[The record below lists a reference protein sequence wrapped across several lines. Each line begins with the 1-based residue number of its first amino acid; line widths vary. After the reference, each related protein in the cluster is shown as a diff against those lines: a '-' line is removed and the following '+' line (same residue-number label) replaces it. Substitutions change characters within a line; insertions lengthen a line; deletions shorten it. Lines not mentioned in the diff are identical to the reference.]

1 MIARFCW
8 INIIIIAVWTGPTL
22 AHELVIFLDSRGSDT
37 FDGLSEQQPVASLQE
52 AIRIAEL
59 EGDKDVSRVRI
70 AVASGEYKGQAAKA
84 RGNIAG
90 LEIAVTAADPSQLRP
105 RFNGDLHGGTWLDIR
120 SATGKRTNY
129 RISGLEIT
137 NYETAI
143 NLAGDRNRGERS
155 NGGNEIRNNVFADIG
170 QIARAGAG
178 PSTAVIRLVNS
189 DDNVIASNRF
199 IHIVNL
205 EGCALLHSIYVAH
218 NSTGNLIEDNVFED
232 SCGDAI
238 RFRDRSHSNTVKD
251 NTFIDAWAKTPVS
264 DWYCDSESRGDCTK
278 TTPECPS
285 MNNVLDSNTVVARKL
300 KPVPSFLTFGD
311 DIHSNCSNYPNDK
324 RFVIK

>member
-8 INIIIIAVWTGPTL
+8 ITIIFIAVWAGPTL
-22 AHELVIFLDSRGSDT
+22 AHELSIFLDPRGSDS
-37 FDGLSEQQPVASLQE
+37 FDGLSWQTPVASLQE

-59 EGDKDVSRVRI
+59 VADKDVSRIRI
-70 AVASGEYKGQAAKA
+70 AVVSGEFLGQAAKA

-90 LEIAVTAADPSQLRP
+90 LEIAVIQADPTRPRP
-105 RFNGDLHGGTWLDIR
+105 RFNGDRHGGTWLDIR

-129 RISGLEIT
+129 TISGLEIT

-143 NLAGDRNRGERS
+143 NFAGDRDHRERS
-155 NGGNEIRNNVFADIG
+155 NGGNEIRNNVFVNIG
-170 QIARAGAG
+170 QIARAGAP

-189 DDNVIASNRF
+189 DDNVIAQNRF

-205 EGCALLHSIYVAH
+205 EGCAHLHSIYVAH
-218 NSTGNLIEDNVFED
+218 NSTGNVIEDNVFED
-232 SCGDAI
+232 SCGDAV
-238 RFRDRSHSNTVKD
+238 RFRDGSHSNLVRG
-251 NTFIDAWAKTPVS
+251 NTFIDAWAKAPVS
-264 DWYCDSESRGDCTK
+264 DWYCDRERRADCTK

-285 MNNVLDSNTVVARKL
+285 MNNILDSNRVVARNL
-300 KPVPSFLTFGD
+300 KPPPSFLTFGE
-311 DIHSNCSNYPNDK
+311 DIQGNCSSYADDK